1 MSMKYF
7 AIAGILAPLL
17 YFSMVIILGLLDP
30 NYSHMTKMMSILGGV
45 GGIRGLVFN
54 LGVSLVGVLSILFAV
69 GLHKSINQGKGSKIG
84 PILLSIGGIGLIGSG
99 IFHCNLN
106 CANVIV
112 EKNLI
117 GSLHMLSAFIA
128 GMCLSISPF
137 FIFARL
143 KHDPRWK
150 KYRPFTLIVAILAN
164 IPGIFLWITLATI
177 RFPEIEGLIQRLGLV
192 FTLVWIAIMSL
203 KMLKFSINGNLK
215 TIGQNV

>member
-1 MSMKYF
+1 MSMKHF

-17 YFSMVIILGLLDP
+17 YFSMVIILGLLEP
-30 NYSHMTKMMSILGGV
+30 SYSHMTKMMSILGGV

-54 LGVSLVGVLSILFAV
+54 LGVSLVGVLSILFAI

-99 IFHCNLN
+99 IFHCNLD
-106 CANVIV
+106 CVNVIV
-112 EKNLI
+112 EKNPI

-143 KHDPRWK
+143 KHDLRWK
-150 KYRPFTLIVAILAN
+150 KYRPITMIAPILAN
-164 IPGIFLWITLATI
+164 IPGIFLWATLATT
-177 RFPEIEGLIQRLGLV
+177 RFPAIEGLIQRLGIV
-192 FTLVWIAIMSL
+192 FTLLWMGVMSI
-203 KMLKFSINGNLK
+203 KMLKLSSK
-215 TIGQNV
+215 